1 MISMAERKKKMAKI
15 ELLNINGEKV
25 KDIKLN
31 DNIWSI
37 EPNDAVIYDAI
48 RLATA
53 SLRQGTH
60 SVKTR
65 AEVSGGGR
73 KPWRQKGTGNA
84 RQGSTRSPQWRHG
97 GIVFGPTTE
106 RNYNIKM
113 NKKERRLALKSALSY
128 KVIDSELTVL
138 DELKLSSSKT
148 KEIVKV
154 LEGLKLNKS
163 TLFVVNELTDE
174 LILASRNLEGVKVI
188 LPNEVNVLDVARY
201 QNLVATED
209 AIKSIEEVLS

>member
-1 MISMAERKKKMAKI
+1 MNMPKISV
-15 ELLNINGEKV
+15 LNVNGQKV

>member
-1 MISMAERKKKMAKI
+1 MPKI
-15 ELLNINGEKV
+15 AVLNVKGEKV

-31 DNIWSI
+31 DKVWSI
-37 EPNDAVIYDAI
+37 EPNDTVVYEAI
-48 RLATA
+48 VLANA
-53 SLRQGTH
+53 ANRQGTH

-97 GIVFGPTTE
+97 GVVFGPTTE

-138 DELKLSSSKT
+138 DNLKLDNAKT
-148 KEIVKV
+148 KEMLSVMKN
-154 LEGLKLNKS
+154 LKLEKS
-163 TLFVVNELTDE
+163 ALLVVDELTDE
-174 LILASRNLEGVKVI
+174 VILASRNVKGVKVI
-188 LPNEVNVLDVARY
+188 LPNEINVLDVTSY
-201 QNLVATED
+201 HNMIVTEG
-209 AIKSIEEVLS
+209 AVKAIEEVLC

>member
-1 MISMAERKKKMAKI
+1 MPKI
-15 ELLNINGEKV
+15 ALLNIKGEKI
-25 KDIKLN
+25 KDIKLS
-31 DNIWSI
+31 DEVFGI
-37 EPNDAVIYDAI
+37 EPNNQTIYDAVV
-48 RLATA
+48 LKQA
-53 SLRQGTH
+53 SMRQGTH
-60 SVKTR
+60 KVKTR
-65 AEVSGGGR
+65 SEVSGGGR

>member
-1 MISMAERKKKMAKI
+1 MPKM
-15 ELLNINGEKV
+15 NVINVKGEKI
-25 KDIKLN
+25 KDIKL
-31 DNIWSI
+31 DDKVWSI

-48 RLATA
+48 VLQMA

-60 SVKTR
+60 KVKTR

-128 KVIDSELTVL
+128 KVIDSELKVL
-138 DELKLSSSKT
+138 DTLVLESSKT
-148 KEIVKV
+148 KGMLDVMK
-154 LEGLKLNKS
+154 GLKLEDS
-163 TLFVVNELTDE
+163 VLFVVNELTDE
-174 LILASRNLEGVKVI
+174 LILASRNIKGVKVI
-188 LPNEVNVLDVARY
+188 LPNEVNVLDLATY
-201 QNLVATED
+201 KNMVATED
-209 AIKSIEEVLS
+209 AVKAIEEVLV

>member
-1 MISMAERKKKMAKI
+1 MPKM
-15 ELLNINGEKV
+15 NVINVKGEKV
-25 KDIKLN
+25 KDIKL
-31 DNIWSI
+31 DDKVWSI

-48 RLATA
+48 VLQMA

-60 SVKTR
+60 KVKTR

-106 RNYNIKM
+106 RNYNVKM

-128 KVIDSELTVL
+128 KVIDSELKVL
-138 DELKLSSSKT
+138 DSLVLENSKT
-148 KEIVKV
+148 KGMLDVMK
-154 LEGLKLNKS
+154 GLKLEDS
-163 TLFVVNELTDE
+163 VLFVVHELTDE
-174 LILASRNLEGVKVI
+174 LILASRNIKGVKVI
-188 LPNEVNVLDVARY
+188 LPNEVNVLDLATY
-201 QNLVATED
+201 KNMVATE
-209 AIKSIEEVLS
+209 EVLI

>member
-1 MISMAERKKKMAKI
+1 MPKMSV
-15 ELLNINGEKV
+15 LNIKGEKV

-31 DNIWSI
+31 DNVWSI
-37 EPNDAVIYDAI
+37 EPNDTVVYDA
-48 RLATA
+48 LVLGAA
-53 SLRQGTH
+53 SQRQGTH

-106 RNYNIKM
+106 RNYNKKM

-128 KVIDSELTVL
+128 KVIDSELLVI
-138 DELKLSSSKT
+138 DNLKLDSNKT
-148 KEIVKV
+148 KEMLSVM
-154 LEGLKLNKS
+154 ENLKLNKS
-163 TLFVVNELTDE
+163 VLFVTNDLSDE
-174 LILASRNLEGVKVI
+174 VVLASRNIKGVKVI
-188 LPNEVNVLDVARY
+188 LPNEINVLDVTTY
-201 QNLVATED
+201 HNMVVTEE
-209 AIKSIEEVLS
+209 AIKSIEEVLC

>member
-1 MISMAERKKKMAKI
+1 MPKI
-15 ELLNINGEKV
+15 AVLNVKGEKV

-31 DNIWSI
+31 DKVWSI
-37 EPNDAVIYDAI
+37 EPNDTVVYEAI
-48 RLATA
+48 VLANA
-53 SLRQGTH
+53 ANRQGTH

-97 GIVFGPTTE
+97 GVVFGPTTE

-138 DELKLSSSKT
+138 DNLKLDNAKT
-148 KEIVKV
+148 KEMLSVMKN
-154 LEGLKLNKS
+154 LKLEKS
-163 TLFVVNELTDE
+163 ALFVVDELTDE
-174 LILASRNLEGVKVI
+174 VILASRNVKGVKVI
-188 LPNEVNVLDVARY
+188 LPNEINVLDVTSY
-201 QNLVATED
+201 HNMIVTEE
-209 AIKSIEEVLS
+209 AVKAIEEVLC

>member
-1 MISMAERKKKMAKI
+1 MPKISV
-15 ELLNINGEKV
+15 LNVNGQKV

-163 TLFVVNELTDE
+163 TLFVVNELTDD

>member
-1 MISMAERKKKMAKI
+1 MPKISV
-15 ELLNINGEKV
+15 LNVNGEKV

-31 DNIWSI
+31 DSIWSI

-128 KVIDSELTVL
+128 KVIDSDLTVL
-138 DELKLSSSKT
+138 DELKLASSKT
-148 KEIVKV
+148 KEMIKV

-201 QNLVATED
+201 QDLVATED

>member
-1 MISMAERKKKMAKI
+1 MPKM
-15 ELLNINGEKV
+15 NVINVKGEKV
-25 KDIKLN
+25 KDIKL
-31 DNIWSI
+31 DDKVWSI

-48 RLATA
+48 VLQMA

-60 SVKTR
+60 KVKTR

-106 RNYNIKM
+106 RNYNVKM

-128 KVIDSELTVL
+128 KVIDSELKVL
-138 DELKLSSSKT
+138 DSLVLENSKT
-148 KEIVKV
+148 KGMLDVMK
-154 LEGLKLNKS
+154 GLKLEDS
-163 TLFVVNELTDE
+163 VLFVVHELTDE
-174 LILASRNLEGVKVI
+174 LILASRNIKGVKVI
-188 LPNEVNVLDVARY
+188 LPNEVNVLDLATY
-201 QNLVATED
+201 KNMVATED
-209 AIKSIEEVLS
+209 AVKAIEEVLI

>member
-1 MISMAERKKKMAKI
+1 MPKISV
-15 ELLNINGEKV
+15 LNVKGEKV

-31 DNIWSI
+31 DNVWSI

-48 RLATA
+48 VLATA
-53 SLRQGTH
+53 SKRQGTH

-106 RNYNIKM
+106 KNYSKKM
-113 NKKERRLALKSALSY
+113 NKKERRLALKGALSY
-128 KVIDSELTVL
+128 KVIDSELMIL
-138 DELKLSSSKT
+138 DSLKLESAKT
-148 KEIVKV
+148 KEMLNIMKN
-154 LEGLKLNKS
+154 LKLDNS
-163 TLFVVNELTDE
+163 VLFVTTELTDE
-174 LILASRNLEGVKVI
+174 VILASRNIQGVKVV
-188 LPNEVNVLDVARY
+188 LPSEVNVLDVTSY
-201 QNLVATED
+201 QNMVVTED
-209 AIKSIEEVLS
+209 AVKAIEEVLC

>member
-1 MISMAERKKKMAKI
+1 MPKISV
-15 ELLNINGEKV
+15 LNVNGQKV

-37 EPNDAVIYDAI
+37 EPNDAVIYDSI

-138 DELKLSSSKT
+138 DELKLASSKT
-148 KEIVKV
+148 KEMIKV

>member
-1 MISMAERKKKMAKI
+1 MPKISV
-15 ELLNINGEKV
+15 LNVNGQKV

-201 QNLVATED
+201 KNLVATED

>member
-1 MISMAERKKKMAKI
+1 MPKISV
-15 ELLNINGEKV
+15 LNVNGQKV

-209 AIKSIEEVLS
+209 AIKSIEEVLI

>member
-1 MISMAERKKKMAKI
+1 MPKM
-15 ELLNINGEKV
+15 NVINVKGEKV
-25 KDIKLN
+25 KDIKL
-31 DNIWSI
+31 DDKVWSI

-48 RLATA
+48 VLQMA

-60 SVKTR
+60 KVKTR

-128 KVIDSELTVL
+128 KVLDSELKVL
-138 DELKLSSSKT
+138 DTLVLENSKT
-148 KEIVKV
+148 KGMLNIMKD
-154 LEGLKLNKS
+154 LKLEDS
-163 TLFVVNELTDE
+163 VLFVVNELSDE
-174 LILASRNLEGVKVI
+174 IILASRNIKGVKVI
-188 LPNEVNVLDVARY
+188 LPNEVNVLDLATY
-201 QNLVATED
+201 KNMVATED
-209 AIKSIEEVLS
+209 AVKAIEEVLI

>member
-1 MISMAERKKKMAKI
+1 MPKISV
-15 ELLNINGEKV
+15 LNVNGEKV

-31 DNIWSI
+31 DSIWSI

-97 GIVFGPTTE
+97 GIVFGPTIE
-106 RNYNIKM
+106 RNYNKKM

-128 KVIDSELTVL
+128 KVLDSELLVL
-138 DELKLSSSKT
+138 DELKLDSSKT
-148 KEIVKV
+148 KEV
-154 LEGLKLNKS
+154 LNIMKDLKLNKS
-163 TLFVVNELTDE
+163 VLFVVNELTDE
-174 LILASRNLEGVKVI
+174 LILASRNIQGVKVI

-201 QNLVATED
+201 NNMVVTEE
-209 AIKSIEEVLS
+209 AVKAIEEVLI

>member
-1 MISMAERKKKMAKI
+1 MPKI
-15 ELLNINGEKV
+15 AVLNVKGEKV

-31 DNIWSI
+31 DKVWSI
-37 EPNDAVIYDAI
+37 EPNDTVVYEAI
-48 RLATA
+48 VLANA
-53 SLRQGTH
+53 ANRQGTH

-97 GIVFGPTTE
+97 GVVFGPTTE

-138 DELKLSSSKT
+138 DSLKLDNAKT
-148 KEIVKV
+148 KEMLSVMKN
-154 LEGLKLNKS
+154 LKLEKS
-163 TLFVVNELTDE
+163 VLFVVDALTDE
-174 LILASRNLEGVKVI
+174 VILASRNVKGVKVI
-188 LPNEVNVLDVARY
+188 LPNEINVLDVTSY
-201 QNLVATED
+201 HNMIVTEG
-209 AIKSIEEVLS
+209 AVKAIEEVLC

>member
-1 MISMAERKKKMAKI
+1 MPKI
-15 ELLNINGEKV
+15 EVLNQKGEKV
-25 KDIKLN
+25 KDIKL
-31 DNIWSI
+31 DDKVWSI
-37 EPNDAVIYDAI
+37 EPNDSVIYDAI
-48 RLATA
+48 VLATA

-60 SVKTR
+60 KVKTR

-128 KVIDSELTVL
+128 KVLDSELKVL
-138 DELKLSSSKT
+138 DSLVLENSKT
-148 KEIVKV
+148 KGFLNVMKD
-154 LEGLKLNKS
+154 LKLDKS
-163 TLFVVNELTDE
+163 TLFVVNELSDE
-174 LILASRNLEGVKVI
+174 IILASRNVEGVKVI
-188 LPNEVNVLDVARY
+188 LPNEVNVLDLATY
-201 QNLVATED
+201 KNMVATED
-209 AIKSIEEVLS
+209 AIKAIEEVLI

>member
-1 MISMAERKKKMAKI
+1 MPKISV
-15 ELLNINGEKV
+15 LNVNGQKV

-154 LEGLKLNKS
+154 LEWLKLNKS